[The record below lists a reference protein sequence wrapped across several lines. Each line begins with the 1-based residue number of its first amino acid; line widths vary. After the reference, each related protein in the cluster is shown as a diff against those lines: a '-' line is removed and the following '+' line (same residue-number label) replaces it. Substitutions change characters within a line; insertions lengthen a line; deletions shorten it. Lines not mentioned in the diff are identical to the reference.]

1 MRMEGCIEW
10 MEEHSGEG
18 YVVRFVA
25 SGPIGRA
32 DTDCT
37 GTAVP
42 GWGGSSEVK
51 K

>member
-25 SGPIGRA
+25 SGPYRQSRHRLYRNCCSWMGRQQ
-32 DTDCT
+32 
-37 GTAVP
+37 
-42 GWGGSSEVK
+42 
-51 K
+51 